1 MMTHFGFEL
10 LADVAY
16 FGGAFSSP
24 KANKKIG
31 SLYHINNT

>member
-1 MMTHFGFEL
+1 MMTHFGFEH
-10 LADVAY
+10 VAY